1 MDIGV
6 GSFIFAQ
13 GVTSSLPL
21 LKDPNHLTGSI
32 IPKIITSIRKTAP
45 LLLLGLFRLIL
56 VKSTDYPG
64 VGIILHFYN
73 FYSHCMR

>member
-1 MDIGV
+1 MDLGV

-32 IPKIITSIRKTAP
+32 IPKIMTSIRKTSP
-45 LLLLGLFRLIL
+45 LIVLGLVRLIL
-56 VKSTDYPG
+56 VKVTDYPG
-64 VGIILHFYN
+64 VRPFNYR
-73 FYSHCMR
+73 YKSA